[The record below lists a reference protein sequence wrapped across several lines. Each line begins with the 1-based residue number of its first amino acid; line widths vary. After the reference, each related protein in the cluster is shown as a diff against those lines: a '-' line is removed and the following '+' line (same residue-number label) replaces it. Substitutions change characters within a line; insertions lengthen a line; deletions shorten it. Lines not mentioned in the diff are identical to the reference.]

1 MENHVLRALMT
12 DDPDGSFGEP
22 GSPISFIA
30 ATEGM
35 KDDGLDLVMSGVQL
49 ERYRANPIFTWAHDL
64 WGNRLPIGRVVDIQ
78 NDGRLLRIRVE
89 FDQEDEFARQVES
102 KYRRGFLNTVSI
114 TWNTKKRDGSKVL
127 EWELIEIAGVPVPMD
142 PGALMEAE
150 RAGLQSLQRSLS
162 ALFEDDAP
170 DGSDEPESESEGEAV
185 FLGVAVQMVRLFRG
199 VDEFPEDERKAIY
212 KKLARQY
219 AELDK
224 EAPEYVPLERIKALG
239 VEEIR
244 GLFLEDE
251 LDLLSGELLPVAS
264 EDDDAD
270 AEPGEADERLRSIYQ
285 ALVQPDNAPKT
296 VDPRVVEIHQKLFPM
311 EEE

>member
-12 DDPDGSFGEP
+12 GEEARAGEP
-22 GSPISFIA
+22 GSPISFVA
-30 ATEGM
+30 ANEGLQ
-35 KDDGLDLVMSGVQL
+35 DDGMDLVMSGVQL
-49 ERYRANPIFTWAHDL
+49 ERYRSNPIFTWAHDL
-64 WGNRLPIGRVVDIQ
+64 WGNRLPIGRVVDIAI
-78 NDGRLLRIRVE
+78 DGSTLRIRVE

-114 TWNTKKRDGSKVL
+114 TWNTKKREGSKVL

-142 PGALMEAE
+142 PAALMEAE
-150 RAGLQSLQRSLS
+150 RAGLRNLQRSLNS
-162 ALFEDDAP
+162 IFDEHDTP
-170 DGSDEPESESEGEAV
+170 DDEPEGEAV

-224 EAPEYVPLERIKALG
+224 EAPEYVPLERIRALG
-239 VEEIR
+239 AEEIR
-244 GLFLEDE
+244 GLFLERE
-251 LDLLSGELLPVAS
+251 FDLLSGELLPDDP
-264 EDDDAD
+264 EEDDAD
-270 AEPGEADERLRSIYQ
+270 DGEADEVDERLRSIYQ
-285 ALVQPDNAPKT
+285 ALVQPEEAPKT

-311 EEE
+311 EE